1 MFFRLT
7 NSPAIFQIMINKILQ
22 NLINTKKMISF
33 INNVIMETE
42 KKERYDK
49 VVDKVVNISSD
60 RTGGN

>member
-1 MFFRLT
+1 
-7 NSPAIFQIMINKILQ
+7 
-22 NLINTKKMISF
+22 MISF